1 MPQSISSLSRSTSMP
16 GVEAGPLGPR
26 FAFLQASWHP
36 TIVHK
41 ARDGFIDEMARLGF
55 GRDAIDVL
63 DVPGAFELP
72 LLARRLARSGRYDAI
87 VACALVVDGG
97 IYRHEFVAQTVVQG
111 LMTVQLETD
120 VPVLSVVLTPH
131 HFQPST
137 EHQEFFAAHFVVKG
151 AEAAGA
157 CIRTVQGLR
166 RAAQSA
172 APGLGDADSDGP
184 DTIQ

>member
-1 MPQSISSLSRSTSMP
+1 MPKSLTSMSRSTSMP
-16 GVEAGPLGPR
+16 TLDAAPVGPR
-26 FAFLQASWHP
+26 FAFLQASWHAN
-36 TIVHK
+36 IVHK
-41 ARDGFIDEMARLGF
+41 ARDGFIDEMARLGV
-55 GRDAIDVL
+55 GRDAIDVR

-72 LLARRLARSGRYDAI
+72 LLARRLARSGRYDAV

-97 IYRHEFVAQTVVQG
+97 IYRHEFVAQAVVQG

-131 HFQPST
+131 HFQPSP
-137 EHQEFFAAHFVVKG
+137 EHQDFFAAHFVVKG
-151 AEAAGA
+151 GEAAGA

-166 RAAQSA
+166 LAAQA
-172 APGLGDADSDGP
+172 AVPGLADTDADGP

>member
-1 MPQSISSLSRSTSMP
+1 MPQSTPPISRSRTAPMVDVSS
-16 GVEAGPLGPR
+16 VGPR
-26 FAFLQASWHP
+26 YAFVQASWHQG
-36 TIVHK
+36 IVHQ
-41 ARDGFIDEMARLGF
+41 ARDGFVAEMQRLGV

-72 LLARRLARSGRYDAI
+72 LMAKRLARSGRYDAI

-97 IYRHEFVAQTVVQG
+97 IYRHDFVAQAVLDG
-111 LMTVQLETD
+111 LMTVQLQTD

-131 HFQPST
+131 QFQPHE
-137 EHQEFFAAHFVVKG
+137 EHQQFFGAHFVVKG

-157 CIRTVQGLR
+157 CVRTVQALR
-166 RAAQSA
+166 RATHV
-172 APGLGDADSDGP
+172 APIDPSEGTGGP